1 MVCKGNTS
9 FSIIYLIHTYLL
21 SMYHVPST
29 CLSAGDTAV
38 NKSGNSCPP
47 GTYILAVRLT
57 VNLCAVSDFHFHRRC
72 GKDSII

>member
-1 MVCKGNTS
+1 
-9 FSIIYLIHTYLL
+9 
-21 SMYHVPST
+21 MYYVPST

-47 GTYILAVRLT
+47 GTYILVVRLA
-57 VNLCAVSDFHFHRRC
+57 VNLCAVSDFHFHRKC